1 MKNIIVFLLLFF
13 ASHQLLG
20 KGLHRD
26 TLEAKINKHLFIGF
40 KYAPGF
46 VLQTANFLRG
56 ENDNST
62 PIKHYQSGTIIL
74 GWQSDGNHEWE
85 QYYGYPA
92 YGIGLYT
99 ATFPG
104 ESGELGKPNAIYGFF
119 RGPFKRFNKVS
130 LNYTVG
136 LGLTYNWKPYNPVTN
151 PWNVVI
157 GSKQTVYI
165 EFGTNVAIPLS
176 KHFELVAGGVFNHFS
191 NGSLR
196 KPNKGINLAA
206 PFIQLNYQFNDRPE
220 FRWQTPKPISKTWET
235 NYSLSYGAKQLQ
247 LDTTGIHGASPWNNK
262 LFNALN
268 LSVNFQRPVSHIVKA
283 GFGTDLDYDETFNS
297 TLAFDDQNKPYK
309 VYGNFW
315 DGFSLGF
322 FGSAEFDLNR
332 FAAWTQ
338 IGYYVIRKNDNE
350 DGHKLYQVVGLKF
363 FFLKNTFAGIG
374 IRATQFSN
382 ADYIA
387 WTVGHRI
394 KWKKTEQ

>member
-1 MKNIIVFLLLFF
+1 MKKFIVFLLLVIPV
-13 ASHQLLG
+13 QLFG
-20 KGLHRD
+20 KGLLSD
-26 TLEAKINKHLFIGF
+26 TLQSKVEKHLFIGL

-46 VLQTANFLRG
+46 VMQTSNFFRG
-56 ENDNST
+56 QNSTST
-62 PIKHYQSGTIIL
+62 PIDHYQSGAFIL
-74 GWQSDGNHEWE
+74 GWQSYGDREWE

-104 ESGELGKPNAIYGFF
+104 QNGELGKPNAIYGFF

-151 PWNVVI
+151 PWNVAI

-165 EFGTNVAIPLS
+165 EFGTNVSIPLS

-191 NGSLR
+191 NGSLK
-196 KPNKGINLAA
+196 KPNKGINLVA
-206 PFIQLNYQFNDRPE
+206 PFVQLNYQFNEHHE
-220 FRWQTPKPISKTWET
+220 FKWQTPKPISKTWET
-235 NYSLSYGAKQLQ
+235 NLSFSYGAKQLQ
-247 LDTTGIHGASPWNNK
+247 LDTTGMQGASPWNDE
-262 LFNALN
+262 LFNAYN
-268 LSVNFQRPVSHIVKA
+268 LSINWQRPVSHIVKA
-283 GFGTDLDYDETFNS
+283 GFGSDFVYDETFNT
-297 TLAFDDQNKPYK
+297 TLAFDDRNNPYK

-315 DGFSLGF
+315 DGISLGF

-338 IGYYVIRKNDNE
+338 LGYYVIRKNDNE
-350 DGHKLYQVVGLKF
+350 DGHRLYQVVGLKF
-363 FFLKNTFAGIG
+363 FVLKNTFIGLG

-387 WTVGHRI
+387 WTIGHRI
-394 KWKKTEQ
+394 KWKTTEH